1 MLQGLEE
8 QHDLE
13 AVAVDAGEVGARRG
27 PAWTRLRA
35 SSIRRRRWW
44 RLHPL
49 GPVDACTNQFRTISR
64 TTIARKPVIASRPRA
79 ERRGGRERGEDDEP
93 RRDRRRRARRR
104 RRRAGGVRDWR
115 RGSSWSPPRE
125 RTASSP
131 SRKTMMVELAT
142 TV

>member
-44 RLHPL
+44 RLDPL

-93 RRDRRRRARRR
+93 RRDRRGEGGPGAGDDGPAACAIGAEEARGHRRE
-104 RRRAGGVRDWR
+104 
-115 RGSSWSPPRE
+115 RGPPRAL
-125 RTASSP
+125 RG
-131 SRKTMMVELAT
+131 RR
-142 TV
+142 